1 MQSVAQHLLALPPDE
16 IFTTRTVSAAL
27 DADPM
32 RISQSL
38 KQLHHTAAIM
48 IATRG
53 ACRSAGNEYRI
64 ADRSKLQARVDG
76 ALKAGRPP
84 RPEPEYLTYAVD
96 HDGDLQIIKP
106 DGEAFTI
113 DSANAK
119 MVVAVVAL
127 QASAILMAGAQ

>member
-1 MQSVAQHLLALPPDE
+1 MTPMQSVAQHLLALPPDE
-16 IFTTRTVSAAL
+16 IFTTRSVSAAL

-48 IATRG
+48 VATRG
-53 ACRSAGNEYRI
+53 ACRPAGNEYRI

-106 DGEAFTI
+106 DGEAFTVTNE
-113 DSANAK
+113 NARRL
-119 MVVAVVAL
+119 VAFVSL
-127 QASAILMAGAQ
+127 QASAILLA